1 MNRRYLFA
9 AIGCFL
15 VFKLCWEA
23 GRRWGGYVPAFYL
36 MFPFVWLLLFV
47 GLVLLVLAWV
57 RRK

>member
-15 VFKLCWEA
+15 VVKLCWEA
-23 GRRWGGYVPAFYL
+23 GRRWGGYVPVFYL